1 MLNNLS
7 IIGRLVADPEL
18 KKVGETSVVNF
29 TIACDRDYA
38 DKDGQRSADF
48 IDVQAW
54 RKTAEFIAQYFA
66 KGSLIALTGSVQ
78 TRNWE
83 DQEGHKRKS
92 VFVNATRVN
101 FCGKKEDTKK
111 EASEANAEEDDPF

>member
-38 DKDGQRSADF
+38 DKDGQRTTDF

-54 RKTAEFIAQYFA
+54 RKTAEFVAQYFA
-66 KGSLIALTGSVQ
+66 KGRLIAITGSMQ
-78 TRNWE
+78 TRSWE
-83 DQEGHKRKS
+83 DQEGHKRRS
-92 VFVNATRVN
+92 VFVNASSVN
-101 FCGKKEDTKK
+101 FCGKKENTDK
-111 EASEANAEEDDPF
+111 ETSESNTEEEDPF

>member
-38 DKDGQRSADF
+38 DKDGQRTTDF

-54 RKTAEFIAQYFA
+54 RKTAEFVAQYFA
-66 KGSLIALTGSVQ
+66 KGSLIAITGSMQ
-78 TRNWE
+78 TRSWE
-83 DQEGHKRKS
+83 DQEGHKRRS
-92 VFVNATRVN
+92 VFVNASSIN
-101 FCGKKEDTKK
+101 FCGKKENTDK
-111 EASEANAEEDDPF
+111 ETSESNTEEEDPF

>member
-38 DKDGQRSADF
+38 DKDGQRTTDF

-54 RKTAEFIAQYFA
+54 RKTAEFVAQYFA
-66 KGSLIALTGSVQ
+66 KGSLIAITGSMQ
-78 TRNWE
+78 TRSWE
-83 DQEGHKRKS
+83 DQEGHKRRS
-92 VFVNATRVN
+92 VFVNASSVN
-101 FCGKKEDTKK
+101 FCGKKENTDK
-111 EASEANAEEDDPF
+111 ETSESNTEEEDPF